1 MRKFLI
7 PLTAAASTVALA
19 APAAAQYYPPQPQ
32 PYGYQ
37 FPYQQPQAQPYGY
50 QYPYQQ
56 PQAQP
61 YGYQYPY
68 QQPHTYGYQY
78 PYQQPQP
85 YGYGYGYQYPRPPV
99 YGYGYRPPY
108 QQPYGYGYNQHANQA
123 QARATKVR
131 IDRIQSDLR
140 RLEQY
145 RMISRSEY
153 HRRMADSREIERR
166 FYRNSRDGWGLS
178 ANELRD
184 VQIRVAQ
191 LEQKIARDIRDGR
204 QWGYRW

>member
-7 PLTAAASTVALA
+7 PLAAAASTVALA

-37 FPYQQPQAQPYGY
+37 YPYQQPQPQTYGY

-68 QQPHTYGYQY
+68 QQ
-78 PYQQPQP
+78 QQPQP
-85 YGYGYGYQYPRPPV
+85 YGYGYQTYPQQAPA

-108 QQPYGYGYNQHANQA
+108 QQPYGYGNQYANWNQI
-123 QARATKVR
+123 RATKAR
-131 IDRIQSDLR
+131 IDRIQADLR
-140 RLEQY
+140 RLATY

-153 HRRMADSREIERR
+153 YSRTNDSREIERR

-178 ANELRD
+178 ASEMYD
-184 VQIRVAQ
+184 VQLRVAR
-191 LEQKIARDIRDGR
+191 LEQKIARDVRDGR